1 MESPNRFFMLNFN
14 AILEEEYK
22 SAYESAYDL
31 PLKKQFSNPKIYSA
45 KGDLSKRW
53 YVYFSYRNPSTGK
66 LTRQTPF
73 YGNVNTFKTKEERM
87 LALSIYRMTILK
99 FLKQGYSPYEDNTA
113 LHKEQAPSS
122 SVETVET
129 EVYDPQIH
137 LDPAPTKAE
146 TGMTI
151 PEAIEFDLAIKMKTL
166 RDSSIRSY
174 KSHINV
180 FKAWLDANHKD
191 VKYMGT
197 IDKKLVFEF
206 LNHILQDTSARNR
219 NNYRAS
225 LSSLFQ
231 CLEDNEIVPINFI
244 GKIKVLNSAPK
255 RNKTYSLEQQE
266 EIFEYLKQTDPLLLL
281 YIKFVSYNFLRPLE
295 VCRLKVGDIDL
306 KTKTLSFVAK
316 NSPIKT
322 KIIPDILLKEL
333 PDLSNLEQDS
343 CLFTPDGI
351 GKYWDIKLES
361 KRGNFTKRFG
371 QTVKKKFGLDLD
383 HTLYSF
389 RHTFI
394 TKLYR
399 QLLKQGSPFEAK
411 SKLMQITGHSSMSA
425 LEKYL
430 RDMDAELP
438 EDYSEMLRN

>member
-1 MESPNRFFMLNFN
+1 MLNFN

-31 PLKKQFSNPKIYSA
+31 PLKKQFSNPKIYTA

-87 LALSIYRMTILK
+87 LALSIYRTTIQK
-99 FLKQGYSPYEDNTA
+99 YLKQGYSPYEDNSER
-113 LHKEQAPSS
+113 HNEQAPSS

-129 EVYDPQIH
+129 RECGPQIQVD
-137 LDPAPTKAE
+137 LAPIE
-146 TGMTI
+146 VDMGMTI
-151 PEAIEFDLAIKMKTL
+151 SEAIEFDLAIKKKTL

-180 FKAWLDANHKD
+180 FRAWLDKNHPD
-191 VKYMGT
+191 VRYMVEV
-197 IDKKLVFEF
+197 DKKLVFEF

-231 CLEDNEIVPINFI
+231 CLEDNDIVAVNFI
-244 GKIKVLNSAPK
+244 GKIKVLNSAPR
-255 RNKTYSLEQQE
+255 RNKTYSLELQE
-266 EIFEYLKQTDPLLLL
+266 EIFEYLKETDPLLLL
-281 YIKFVSYNFLRPLE
+281 YIKFVSYNFLRPIE
-295 VCRLKVGDIDL
+295 VCRLKVGDIDI
-306 KTKTLSFVAK
+306 KTRTLSFVAK
-316 NSPIKT
+316 NSPMKT
-322 KIIPDILLKEL
+322 KIIPDILLMEL
-333 PDLSNLEQDS
+333 PDLSTFDQES
-343 CLFTPDGI
+343 SLFTPEGM
-351 GKYWDIKLES
+351 GKHWDIKLES
-361 KRGNFTKRFG
+361 KRGYFTKRFG
-371 QTVKKKFGLDLD
+371 KTVKKKFGLDLD

-399 QLLKQGSPFEAK
+399 QMSKQASPFEAK
-411 SKLMQITGHSSMSA
+411 SKLMQITGHTSMKA

-430 RDMDAELP
+430 RDIDAQLP